1 MKLSILIPCY
11 NEKNFIEQVIERVRA
26 LNCSK
31 EIIVIDDGSTDGT
44 RDILRRLEPRVDRIL
59 YQQKNM
65 GKGSAIRAGLSVVTG
80 DCVAIQD
87 ADFEY
92 DPNELLMLI
101 KPIEQGIADVVYG
114 SRFVGS
120 QPHRVMFFWHYIGN
134 KCITMFSNLVNNLNL
149 TDVET
154 GYKVFRTDILRRITL
169 KENGFGFEVEV
180 TAKIA
185 RLQCRI
191 YEMGISYYGRTYEE
205 GKKINWKDGVAAL
218 FHILKYWILR

>member
-11 NEKNFIEQVIERVRA
+11 NEKKFIEEVIERVHSI
-26 LNCSK
+26 NCAK
-31 EIIVIDDGSTDGT
+31 EIIIIDDGSNDGT
-44 RDILRRLEPRVDRIL
+44 QDVLRRLESRVDKII
-59 YQQKNM
+59 YQQKNL
-65 GKGSAIRAGLSVVTG
+65 GKGAAIRAGLGVVTG

-87 ADFEY
+87 ADLEY
-92 DPNELLMLI
+92 DPNELLKLV
-101 KPIEQGIADVVYG
+101 KPIEQGVADVVYG

-120 QPHRVMFFWHYIGN
+120 EPHRVMFFWHYIGN
-134 KCITMFSNLVNNLNL
+134 KCITMVSNLVNNLNL

-154 GYKVFRTDILRRITL
+154 GYKVFRSDILRNIKL
-169 KENGFGFEVEV
+169 QENGFGFEVEV

-185 RLQCRI
+185 HMHCRI

>member
-31 EIIVIDDGSTDGT
+31 EIIIIDDGSTDGT
-44 RDILRRLEPRVDRIL
+44 RDILRRLEPRVDKIL

-92 DPNELLMLI
+92 DPNELLNLI

-120 QPHRVMFFWHYIGN
+120 RPHRVMFFWHYIGN

-154 GYKVFRTDILRRITL
+154 GYKVFRTDILRNITL

-218 FHILKYWILR
+218 FHILKYWIQR